1 MCKLK
6 GGEASYLSHY
16 SATSFQPCWTLTGC
30 PLGASRC
37 ELQPLSGTKQGVVK
51 AKMEELRFLLRTLTS
66 SALTCVVLGQFT
78 LTTLRIPYVGGELG
92 GSPKMAQGEAESTDS
107 TSTSLPPLA
116 PHKTRRNRIPELFQS
131 LLPLS
136 HRHLSALIHD
146 KLSHLIHD
154 KSSKGPIETSRL
166 RGGKRKERRP
176 GRERARVVIA

>member
-6 GGEASYLSHY
+6 GEAPYLSHY

-30 PLGASRC
+30 PLRASRC

-51 AKMEELRFLLRTLTS
+51 PKMGALRFPLRTLTS

-78 LTTLRIPYVGGELG
+78 LATLRIPYVGGR
-92 GSPKMAQGEAESTDS
+92 SPKMAQGEAESTDS

-154 KSSKGPIETSRL
+154 KSSEGPIETSRW

-176 GRERARVVIA
+176 GRERARIVIA